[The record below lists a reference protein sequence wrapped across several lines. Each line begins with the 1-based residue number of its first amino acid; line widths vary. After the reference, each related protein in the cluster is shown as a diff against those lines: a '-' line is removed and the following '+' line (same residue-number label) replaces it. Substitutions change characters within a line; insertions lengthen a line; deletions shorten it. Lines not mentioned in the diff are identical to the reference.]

1 MIAQMISS
9 DWQSQI
15 SEKKKKKKKKKKLL
29 AWILAKWDKIGP
41 KIQNQN

>member
-15 SEKKKKKKKKKKLL
+15 SEEKKKLV
-29 AWILAKWDKIGP
+29 AWIWAKWDKTGP
-41 KIQNQN
+41 EIQNQN